1 MNSYSVILSDGDI
14 RPVGCR
20 ASRRTPF
27 RQTSLMESSLCISR
41 DSNSQALVTAV
52 TVACVEAS
60 LELNWCQQPFR
71 ASGRVPRIPALI
83 PALRLLTMSGSCA
96 ILIPRRL
103 RFHEAFDHRVVRSWT
118 DVIHGPR

>member
-1 MNSYSVILSDGDI
+1 MRSYSVVLSDGDI

-41 DSNSQALVTAV
+41 DSNSQTLVTAV

-71 ASGRVPRIPALI
+71 ASGCVPRIPALI
-83 PALRLLTMSGSCA
+83 PGPKAAYNVGQLRNFNTKETP
-96 ILIPRRL
+96 IP
-103 RFHEAFDHRVVRSWT
+103 
-118 DVIHGPR
+118 